1 MAWILSVPILAGLLM
16 FQIGVLNN
24 LPLLHGYSDLVMLTI
39 IAWALQKNVTTAW
52 QWGILGGI
60 MMTIVSALPLGVYLI
75 CYLILVGMTLL
86 IKKIVWRIPLISM
99 LLVTV
104 VGTFLVLGSSYT
116 FLRITN
122 IQLPLSYSFR
132 EIMLPSALLNVIL
145 AIPIYAFMSE
155 VAKWLYPEVIEV

>member
-1 MAWILSVPILAGLLM
+1 
-16 FQIGVLNN
+16 
-24 LPLLHGYSDLVMLTI
+24 
-39 IAWALQKNVTTAW
+39 LQKNVTTAW